1 MYSDSMQLRE
11 FVNGKLAGFSRYIC
25 ELMIKKQC
33 EKVKSSNGG
42 VRIEFGIEE
51 LLKNKQYYVDP
62 PYTTVSGSVWNDE
75 DICKPLRKA
84 IHSNQ
89 RTLVI
94 GRAGSGKS
102 VLVSKMFLQSAH
114 AFLTGKENIYV
125 IPVFISLRNRGGDYH
140 FNMLSYLEECMNE
153 YLDKEMFPLF
163 NLEDIHIRF
172 FVDGFDELCETLSEE
187 QIAHIFTSDIMRYSC
202 LISSRLSFAHKYL
215 LSGQT
220 DICFQNVVK
229 LLPWDWQIAEKYIAK
244 FCRKNGLNIGVI
256 TDYVIKQNEYIAI
269 YSTPLLL
276 TILLWLIKESEIE
289 PPYGVYDQAMLLKKS
304 LEFLILRELR
314 NGFYAGHNKNTVL
327 SGWAYVAWKIY
338 SQRNSKSD
346 ITLDRIYELASEDRF
361 DLLDGRNLFKPELV
375 FEINPITHIIKG
387 TYHEQFLE
395 YLTSFAIVEG
405 CLDNHYPY
413 PNFLWHML
421 RPEINAMIG
430 MEFNSRT
437 AKERESIYEKF
448 WEQYL
453 NGLAGYEMKDALK
466 QIQAIYQVTKLKAK
480 NSDKYL
486 QIALKYEKSMVVKPS
501 LMFNAVKNG
510 DLDIEEQFLEELKEC
525 NELAQNNRG
534 FHLAYYGDRS
544 YPQMPYLDD
553 DINYEWSNTYNAL
566 LRHFERKEDHYYYI
580 RRIDLHMIQE
590 FMLVRG
596 SVGPVTFDGLR
607 RVRLHLEKQ
616 GKDADFDLKVKIAFN
631 TVVEQ
636 YGRISGT
643 NCDELIF
650 LL

>member
-1 MYSDSMQLRE
+1 MKYKQWVVSVISTDYDLLEERRQIIKTLQKTGFRVSAFELPDFPTEPHKHSHDVCLVAIERADIVEKEVYNKALKEYIEKNSKGKNRKSLDLKAELAFASSYCCIYVDKVQTLQLINRIRKLRTDNYICMYSDSMQLRE

-289 PPYGVYDQAMLLKKS
+289 PPYGVYDQALLLKKS

-361 DLLDGRNLFKPELV
+361 DLLDGRNLFKPE
-375 FEINPITHIIKG
+375 
-387 TYHEQFLE
+387 
-395 YLTSFAIVEG
+395 
-405 CLDNHYPY
+405 
-413 PNFLWHML
+413 
-421 RPEINAMIG
+421 
-430 MEFNSRT
+430 
-437 AKERESIYEKF
+437 
-448 WEQYL
+448 
-453 NGLAGYEMKDALK
+453 
-466 QIQAIYQVTKLKAK
+466 
-480 NSDKYL
+480 
-486 QIALKYEKSMVVKPS
+486 
-501 LMFNAVKNG
+501 
-510 DLDIEEQFLEELKEC
+510 
-525 NELAQNNRG
+525 
-534 FHLAYYGDRS
+534 
-544 YPQMPYLDD
+544 
-553 DINYEWSNTYNAL
+553 
-566 LRHFERKEDHYYYI
+566 
-580 RRIDLHMIQE
+580 
-590 FMLVRG
+590 
-596 SVGPVTFDGLR
+596 
-607 RVRLHLEKQ
+607 
-616 GKDADFDLKVKIAFN
+616 
-631 TVVEQ
+631 
-636 YGRISGT
+636 
-643 NCDELIF
+643 
-650 LL
+650 